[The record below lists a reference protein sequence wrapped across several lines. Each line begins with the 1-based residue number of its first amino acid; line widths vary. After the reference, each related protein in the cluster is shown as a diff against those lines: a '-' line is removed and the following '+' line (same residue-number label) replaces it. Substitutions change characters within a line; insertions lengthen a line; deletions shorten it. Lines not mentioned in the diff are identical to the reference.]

1 MQVREESSTTHEHTK
16 KITYSNIYFITGL
29 MNKHLKLK
37 ESSVNTKIRLI
48 CNKKSLLSFQ
58 NMDIILIIKN
68 V

>member
-1 MQVREESSTTHEHTK
+1 MTYEHTK
-16 KITYSNIYFITGL
+16 KITYNNIYFISGL

-48 CNKKSLLSFQ
+48 CTKKINLLSFQ